1 MVFDVIGLI
10 KSVGYL
16 GVFSIIFTE
25 TGILFGVL
33 LPGDTLL
40 FAVGVLAGQGLF
52 NIWYMVAGCF
62 VAAFVGNLVGYEL
75 GKRYGLPFVKKY
87 ASKFITD
94 DHLEKTGHFF
104 EKYGNFG
111 IVIARFVPVARTV
124 APFLAGV
131 IRMDY
136 RDYVIYSLIGA
147 IVWAVGLPVAGYF
160 LGHMIPPEAIDM
172 LLLPVLAIIILI
184 VAWPYLTKFLVKK

>member
-1 MVFDVIGLI
+1 MVLDVVGLI

-52 NIWYMVAGCF
+52 NIWYMVLGCF

-87 ASKFITD
+87 ASKFITE

-147 IVWAVGLPVAGYF
+147 VVWAVGLPVAGFY
-160 LGHMIPPEAIDM
+160 LGHLIPPEAIDI

-184 VAWPYLTKFLVKK
+184 VAWPYITKFLVKK